1 MNVLLIL
8 RIGIVI
14 VIFTAGFSGGI
25 YASSNHFK
33 AIISNMMLDAEKA
46 ARIASNAIS
55 AKITEN
61 DELKTRLGVQHAA
74 ANDALNILL
83 DHPAQRVRLPV
94 CLPASTG
101 DAYSSSGSAVQAAT
115 TERTD
120 YPAQV
125 ALDEAI
131 RGMESDAA
139 EWSRALNACA
149 VVMGWAKE
157 K

>member
-61 DELKTRLGVQHAA
+61 DELKKRLGVQHAA

-83 DHPAQRVRLPV
+83 DHPGQRVRLPL
-94 CLPASTG
+94 CRPAPTG
-101 DAYSSSGSAVQAAT
+101 GTS
-115 TERTD
+115 
-120 YPAQV
+120 PP
-125 ALDEAI
+125 
-131 RGMESDAA
+131 RG
-139 EWSRALNACA
+139 
-149 VVMGWAKE
+149 
-157 K
+157 